1 VEITVY
7 LLEASREPAP
17 AGTIIPPDLQPTL
30 TQLRNVF
37 AYQNFQLLDAAV
49 LRSRSGQMAT
59 MNGVLSFG
67 KDESVQYGMRLRPT
81 VQADERTR
89 SIRIDD
95 LQFSTEVPVGP
106 PPPQPGQIVPLGGRR
121 RIQARITADIDVKD
135 GQKVVVGKT
144 GLEGTQRA
152 LILVLA
158 GKVVD

>member
-1 VEITVY
+1 MY
-7 LLEASREPAP
+7 LLEASREPP
-17 AGTIIPPDLQPTL
+17 AAAASIPPDLQPTV

-37 AYQNFQLLDAAV
+37 AYQNFQLLDTAV
-49 LRSRSGQMAT
+49 LRSRSGQMAQ

-67 KDESVQYGMRLRPT
+67 KDETAPYHLRLRPT

-95 LQFSTEVPVGP
+95 LRFSTQRAD
-106 PPPQPGQIVPLGGRR
+106 QPAFPRLPALLQKAAEASI
-121 RIQARITADIDVKD
+121 IADIDVKE

-152 LILVLA
+152 LILVLS
-158 GKVVD
+158 GKIVD